1 MLLFTVAISL
11 LFNSIAF
18 DKFEIYAE
26 IGKLLPTSDKYKWPL
41 FASILPTAN
50 KQWYTLL
57 SIKNSM

>member
-26 IGKLLPTSDKYKWPL
+26 IGKLLPTSDKYK
-41 FASILPTAN
+41 
-50 KQWYTLL
+50 
-57 SIKNSM
+57 